1 MFFGIMNEIGLA
13 CRGREGFCC
22 CPLARVKKY
31 GNRTREGITR
41 EGITRETWQGRHD
54 KRNMQ
59 GEHGKVRQR
68 KKRSRI
74 KRRLANEDKGSCG
87 ERNKQNYDD
96 EVVLR

>member
-31 GNRTREGITR
+31 GNR
-41 EGITRETWQGRHD
+41 TRETWQGRHD

>member
-1 MFFGIMNEIGLA
+1 MQ
-13 CRGREGFCC
+13 RER
-22 CPLARVKKY
+22 RVLLLPFSKGKKVWQPDK
-31 GNRTREGITR
+31 GNMAR

>member
-1 MFFGIMNEIGLA
+1 MLPFSKG
-13 CRGREGFCC
+13 
-22 CPLARVKKY
+22 KKV
-31 GNRTREGITR
+31 
-41 EGITRETWQGRHD
+41 WQPDKGRHD